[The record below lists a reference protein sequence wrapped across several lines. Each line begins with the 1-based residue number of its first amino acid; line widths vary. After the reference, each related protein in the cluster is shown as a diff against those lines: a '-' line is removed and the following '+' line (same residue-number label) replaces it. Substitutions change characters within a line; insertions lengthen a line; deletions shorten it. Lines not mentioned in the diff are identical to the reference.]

1 MLQLR
6 VDPHSGIPIYLQ
18 ILTTIKDA
26 IEHGVLRQ
34 GDTLPTVRQL
44 ATEHRIAPN
53 TVMKAYSELQ
63 REGLIESRPGV
74 GTVITAPITATQ
86 DLRVQSA
93 LQNFRDATQRLKSL
107 GVHRTELLEV
117 LTETYGMEEA

>member
-18 ILTTIKDA
+18 ILSTIKDH
-26 IEHGVLRQ
+26 IEHGILRQ

-63 REGLIESRPGV
+63 REGIIESRPGV
-74 GTVITAPITATQ
+74 GTVITASSNQRQ
-86 DLRVQSA
+86 DLQLQSA
-93 LQNFRDATQRLKSL
+93 RQAFQDAALRLKRLGASL
-107 GVHRTELLEV
+107 PEIHSLLTQTFSEDV
-117 LTETYGMEEA
+117 

>member
-1 MLQLR
+1 MLHLR

-74 GTVITAPITATQ
+74 GTVIIAPSTTTR
-86 DLRVQSA
+86 DLRVNSA
-93 LQNFRDATQRLKSL
+93 IEHFRDAALRLRGL
-107 GVHRTELLEV
+107 GVPRTTLQEV
-117 LTETYGMEEA
+117 LSETYGTEEP

>member
-18 ILTTIKDA
+18 ILSTIKDQ

-74 GTVITAPITATQ
+74 GTVITAGGMVQQ
-86 DLRVQSA
+86 DLQLNSAIQNFKDATLRLRGIGMKRAA
-93 LQNFRDATQRLKSL
+93 LQD
-107 GVHRTELLEV
+107 LLHD
-117 LTETYGMEEA
+117 TYGPEDA